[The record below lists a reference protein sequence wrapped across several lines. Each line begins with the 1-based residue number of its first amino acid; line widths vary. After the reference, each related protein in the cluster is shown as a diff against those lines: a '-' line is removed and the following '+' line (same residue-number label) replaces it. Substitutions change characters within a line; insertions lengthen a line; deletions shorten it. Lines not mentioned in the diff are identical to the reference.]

1 MEFAGVCLIT
11 KNVPVL
17 VDFYSKILGVE
28 AEGNDTHA
36 EIKIEG
42 LNLAIFSEE
51 GMENMAPG
59 SMTGTGCGSLTI
71 NIKVEEVDEEYNR
84 LKSLGVEFVKLP
96 ESYPW
101 GSRSFWFKDPDGN
114 VINFF
119 SLVHT

>member
-1 MEFAGVCLIT
+1 M
-11 KNVPVL
+11 
-17 VDFYSKILGVE
+17 E

-36 EIKIEG
+36 EIKIKG

-59 SMTGTGCGSLTI
+59 SMIGAGCGSLTI
-71 NIKVEEVDEEYNR
+71 NIKVEEADEEYNR
-84 LKSLGVEFVKLP
+84 LKSLDVEFVKLP

-114 VINFF
+114 IINFF